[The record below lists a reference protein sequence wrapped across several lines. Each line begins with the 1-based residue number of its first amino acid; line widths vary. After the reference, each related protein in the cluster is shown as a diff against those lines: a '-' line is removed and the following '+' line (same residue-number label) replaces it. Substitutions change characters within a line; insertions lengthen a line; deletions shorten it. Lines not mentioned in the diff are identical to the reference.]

1 LPFKSVSTA
10 LLVVAFILLPEFTTS
25 VNIKSIEKI
34 DKNDLKIFV
43 FINFTPELKLK
54 AIRVALILLCL

>member
-1 LPFKSVSTA
+1 MRKELIIGI
-10 LLVVAFILLPEFTTS
+10 LVVAFILPPEFTTN